1 MVQIHI
7 SDARYT
13 RSVGITTSLIGLLL
27 IIAPQFIGSL
37 VVGLLGVS
45 LIAVGI
51 MGLFVSLSIFR
62 GISRGF
68 STIPILTGII
78 LLVYPGIASIIIGIA
93 FIVSGSYQLSKRQQ
107 TGPAYQDRRLI
118 MAIILILSGIYA
130 LLRPTQ
136 SLGLLVLI
144 IGIALL
150 GTGIYLILQKPN
162 RESHS
167 NVSSEEMRK
176 KASSAKD
183 ITNDK

>member
-13 RSVGITTSLIGLLL
+13 RSVGITTALIGLLL
-27 IIAPQFIGSL
+27 MIAPQFIGSL
-37 VVGLLGVS
+37 VVGLLGVA
-45 LIAVGI
+45 LIAVGV

-78 LLVYPGIASIIIGIA
+78 LLVFPGIASIIIGIA
-93 FIVSGSYQLSKRQQ
+93 FIIGGAYQLSMRQK
-107 TGPAYQDRRLI
+107 TGPAYQDRNLI
-118 MAIILILSGIYA
+118 LAVILFLSGIYA

-144 IGIALL
+144 IGIGLFAI
-150 GTGIYLILQKPN
+150 GIYLILQKPS
-162 RESHS
+162 RKSQS
-167 NVSSEEMRK
+167 NVSGEEMHR

-183 ITNDK
+183 ITND